1 VRKQPISC
9 HSAAAPQQNTPPGI
23 GQRTYAL
30 HTIRKYTTFP
40 ANAVAKAVASGG
52 SETMGK
58 RWINASAQGIGLLSA
73 MAAGAQTVP
82 ATKQPASGAPGKPAQ
97 VEQVIVTAQ
106 RRSERL
112 SRIGVTVTAIGS
124 KELSQRG
131 VESPKDLVKVVP
143 GFQATQSFNGNP
155 VYTLRGVG
163 FDSTNTYSTS
173 PVGIY
178 VDQAAIPYPAMS
190 TGLLFDLARVEVLKG
205 PQGTLY
211 GRNATGGLV
220 DYVTIM
226 PTDNFHAGMTT
237 EFGNFGTIN
246 STAYVSGQV
255 ANGLDMRL
263 AGNTQNRLDGWQ
275 QSVTRNETL
284 GVFNQD
290 AFRFTTVFD
299 QGGAFTA
306 NLQVSY
312 WKKQGDAQ
320 APQSIFYIPGNSP
333 FAPPGVHASVI
344 ANPTSDTQADWLS
357 SSNQP
362 EANIGIYHAPPQ
374 VDTDFVS
381 ATLKADY
388 RISDLVKLESLTS
401 FDHLNDRE
409 AADLAGLA
417 EEANFQDVD
426 TLINSFNQELRLL
439 GSYGDLNWSAG
450 AYYANDTSID
460 HELGYNDQNNTV
472 NTLRYLASTLPQT
485 TYSLYQIEN
494 SFGNYVDRSGSDTN
508 VQAVFANADYKINS
522 QFKATAGVRF
532 TQDSESTTACTYD
545 YMGHNVPI
553 INLIYPLLFGRPY
566 DAQPGKCYTLQ
577 ANGINF
583 VDGSVHEHQTQ
594 TNVAWHV
601 NLDYTPTEWA
611 LIYASISRG
620 FKAGGFPLLAA
631 SNEKQFDPV
640 SQEQL
645 TSYELGDKLRLFDG
659 TVQLNTSAF
668 YYDYV
673 NKQVLGRVADPVF
686 STLVRIENIPK
697 SYIYGIEGDL
707 TWRVTNTL
715 TTSVSGIYEQSDI
728 VRYVNYDEFSQ
739 LLNFKGKPFAY
750 TPKVQLNGIANYEVP
765 LTDALHFTASVAVS
779 YQSDTNGSFA
789 DLPIFDVKAHTIVD
803 GTIGVAG
810 ADGKWRFDLYAKNL
824 FDTYYWTGVT
834 SATDSVFRYAGLPRQ
849 FGGRLTYNF

>member
-1 VRKQPISC
+1 MRKRLVGT
-9 HSAAAPQQNTPPGI
+9 AANCVGLLT
-23 GQRTYAL
+23 
-30 HTIRKYTTFP
+30 
-40 ANAVAKAVASGG
+40 AVA
-52 SETMGK
+52 
-58 RWINASAQGIGLLSA
+58 ASAQSTTPQGTA
-73 MAAGAQTVP
+73 AAGA
-82 ATKQPASGAPGKPAQ
+82 GAPAQ
-97 VEQVIVTAQ
+97 VEQMIVTAQ

-124 KELSQRG
+124 KELAQRG

-205 PQGTLY
+205 PQGTQY

-220 DYVTIM
+220 DYVTM
-226 PTDNFHAGMTT
+226 QPTDQFRAGMTT
-237 EFGNFGTIN
+237 EFANYGTID
-246 STAYVSGQV
+246 STAFISGQV

-263 AGNTQNRLDGWQ
+263 VGNTQNRLDGWQ
-275 QSVTRNETL
+275 QSVTRAETL
-284 GVFNQD
+284 GVFNQN
-290 AFRFTTVFD
+290 ALRWITAFD

-306 NLQVSY
+306 NLEVAY
-312 WKKQGDAQ
+312 WKKDGDAQ

-333 FAPPGVHASVI
+333 FAPPGAHASVI
-344 ANPTSDTQADWLS
+344 TNPTSDTQADWLS
-357 SSNQP
+357 GSRQP
-362 EANIGIYHAPPQ
+362 EANIGLYHAPPQ
-374 VDTDFVS
+374 VDTNFVS

-388 RISDLVKLESLTS
+388 RFSDLVKLESLTS

-409 AADLAGLA
+409 FADLAGLQV
-417 EEANFQDVD
+417 EANAQDVD
-426 TLINSFNQELRLL
+426 TLINSFSQELRLL

-450 AYYANDTSID
+450 GYYANDTAVD
-460 HELGYNDQNNTV
+460 HELGFNAENNTV

-485 TYSLYQIEN
+485 RYTLSQIMN

-508 VQAVFANADYKINS
+508 VEAIFANADYRIS
-522 QFKATAGVRF
+522 PQFKVTLGGRY

-545 YMGHNVPI
+545 YQGRNLPI
-553 INLIYPLLFGRPY
+553 INLIYPLLFGRSY
-566 DAQPGKCYTLQ
+566 DAQEGKCYTLQ
-577 ANGINF
+577 ANGVNF

-594 TNVAWHV
+594 TNFSWRA

-611 LIYASISRG
+611 LIYASVSRG

-631 SNEKQFDPV
+631 SNEKQFAPV
-640 SQEQL
+640 SQEEL
-645 TSYELGDKLRLFDG
+645 TSYEVGDKLRLFDG

-668 YYDYV
+668 YYDYT

-686 STLVRIENIPK
+686 STLVRIENIPQ
-697 SYIYGIEGDL
+697 SYEYGIEGDL

-715 TTSVSGIYEQSDI
+715 TANVSGIYEKSDI
-728 VRYVNYDEFSQ
+728 EKYVNYNEFSQ
-739 LLNFKGKPFAY
+739 LMNFKGKPFAY
-750 TPKVQLNGIANYEVP
+750 TPKVQLNGIVNYEVP
-765 LTDALHFTASVAVS
+765 ITDKLHFSASVSVS

-789 DLPIFDVKAHTIVD
+789 DLPIFDVKAHTLVD
-803 GTIGVAG
+803 TTIGILA
-810 ADGKWRFDLYAKNL
+810 ADGKWRFDLYGKNIAN
-824 FDTYYWTGVT
+824 TYYWTGVT
-834 SATDSVFRYAGLPRQ
+834 SATDSVFRYAGFPRQ
-849 FGGRLTYNF
+849 FGGRLTWNF